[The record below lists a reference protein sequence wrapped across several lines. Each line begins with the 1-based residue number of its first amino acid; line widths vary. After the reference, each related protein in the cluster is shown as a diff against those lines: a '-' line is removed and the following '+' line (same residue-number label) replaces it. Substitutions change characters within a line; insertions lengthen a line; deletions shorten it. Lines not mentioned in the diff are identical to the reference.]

1 VLVTQVTPQ
10 SPADEKGIE
19 PGDVIVSVNQQP
31 VKEPRQLIE
40 AVRKAG
46 TAGDKQ
52 VLLLILR
59 DGQQRFEAVP
69 LATS

>member
-1 VLVTQVTPQ
+1 VR
-10 SPADEKGIE
+10 
-19 PGDVIVSVNQQP
+19 
-31 VKEPRQLIE
+31 EPRQLIE

-52 VLLLILR
+52 VLLLIVR